1 MNLEIAVSV
10 LVVILVLV
18 LIGCIPLL
26 VQLWRILKDTK
37 VALETLNQSLPAIMK
52 NIEETTANANS
63 STATLNQKIQ
73 SISSTLERSQFLIG
87 NIMGIAP
94 VLMRLNLFQ
103 RIKTFM
109 SVAKGISVFM
119 KVLLRDD
126 NVEKEITH
134 VPKNE

>member
-1 MNLEIAVSV
+1 MNLEIALAV
-10 LVVILVLV
+10 LVVILILL

-26 VQLWRILKDTK
+26 VQIWRILKDAK
-37 VALETLNQSLPAIMK
+37 VALETLNQSLPSIMK
-52 NIEETTANANS
+52 NIEETTANANR

-73 SISSTLERSQFLIG
+73 SISSTLERSQFLVG

-103 RIKTFM
+103 RIKTFI
-109 SVAKGISVFM
+109 SAAKGISIFM
-119 KVLLRDD
+119 KVLLSD
-126 NVEKEITH
+126 EKGEKDTTH